1 MGADSENNDLQL
13 PHNLADVERFQ
24 RLFVKP
30 MVETVK
36 QEMRTTC
43 EQLKAEFAADRSEQ
57 EKLRTDVDGLKSN
70 QRKALIGWGVIATG
84 VSVFIGFCGDWV
96 KRKIGL
102 S

>member
-1 MGADSENNDLQL
+1 MSAEGEKDNLHL
-13 PHNLADVERFQ
+13 PSTFEDAERFQ

-30 MVETVK
+30 MVDCVK
-36 QEMRTTC
+36 KEMRATC
-43 EQLKAEFAADRSEQ
+43 EQLKAEFAADRKEQ
-57 EKLRTDVDGLKSN
+57 EQLRTDVDSLKSN